1 MSSSQCIAI
10 LFADTQPETCQSAE
24 DYTPSGLS
32 LKVLYRPRSGQRFFS
47 RLFSFPE
54 ETVECPADV
63 FMNFDNTLQLQGLS
77 MYTNMGCPWL
87 NLGQLT
93 FPSMTHALYFPG
105 SMGLGLF
112 CRDQGGLGV
121 SNPSLAIYSTL
132 LQSRLP
138 LGNFMTLLPGPN
150 STALSVAFES
160 DSSQF
165 HARMHSVNVSILG
178 THFNVPVEIQDSNLQ
193 FSAEANLFDSYS
205 AHLTGTAPIDTPWN
219 RLNLSIHGEMADGE
233 NSFIQSVENYVHNF
247 INATAN
253 RVKRKQRNAEMV
265 VDRAHQS
272 LDNLES
278 EYTMRE
284 QALLLANETYEE
296 AVNQFE
302 VANDSL
308 QSAQRTFETANAA
321 IQQAQR
327 DLNMV
332 CNEEEC
338 GTVERCQQEAYTCY
352 QDITVPESRTCTT
365 LVESSRLV
373 AVVTYGTRTEWRFL
387 GTCGTY
393 CRSVCFIFFSIRFCR
408 YRCRGVC
415 APVPVR
421 YPVITQEPRP
431 VLRQETVACP
441 SQRYNGTVSGQCSR
455 SVCQL
460 YPNVQ
465 CIQRCRNTQS
475 QAIEQLQRTREEIAE
490 PFMVLDGARSGY
502 SIAQS
507 TLSRAS
513 AMRSS
518 AQQMREQIIPPY
530 NSARTARELSQQNY
544 EQVLSQIQRELTVA
558 ELLDEQMVPEN
569 IFRLVNVSFD
579 VNLVTQSPL
588 RFPLLYTF
596 EMPATNQSFQRSV
609 LYDFSAPM
617 GPNLRR
623 VAEEI
628 LNSLFNLSYTNSNLR
643 KRSVSHSIHK
653 RQVEIS
659 EREPNEEEF
668 QENCADLANLREY
681 FIELQNSL
689 HTLNESIGL
698 AKENISQARVR
709 LRDQMQSD
717 PSRYDSL
724 INCDALESAFN
735 TTCRDGGTAD
745 GGEEDEAV
753 QAFNNLLEEFLQA
766 ATRLSETVDATSF
779 VEWQSAMEQL
789 HEQTRSVAGYPCT
802 GFVGCL
808 EFSVEIVK
816 LLLEDMPRTTEV
828 TDLLDQLPYAEEELL
843 KLGTAMNLTIPD
855 ALEKITPIFQITGA
869 NILSTFWCSTP
880 PNITAQPPSTVSV
893 QSGENLVL
901 NCSAEST
908 VPITYQWRKDGTP
921 IPNTGSSTLLI
932 PNMQRADSGNY
943 TCHASNPVATTD
955 SLNTSVIVY
964 ELPMFY
970 LEPSSLAV
978 YAGNESGAFLACNA
992 TSWPYPGW
1000 RWYFRKTDSPWTVI
1014 EGEITNELLVSNPQE
1029 ENEGWYSC
1037 EAYNSFASKSAQP
1050 AYLTILPVS
1059 VSQLGLQAE
1068 FEIIA
1073 ATNATRPCSNISIL
1087 EEAIRNFV
1095 FERVELG
1102 TAALEQLSVGVN
1114 SGGSDS
1120 YSTRF
1125 TVISMNAT
1133 TENTRFST
1141 LQEIENLALPS
1152 RGDLMNARNSLRSLV
1167 GGEEVLFSCNSLNY
1181 RVLPS
1186 TLTFQ
1191 MLTYFCP
1198 PGQEL
1203 HMNYLLCGKM
1213 KSEGGG

>member
-1 MSSSQCIAI
+1 
-10 LFADTQPETCQSAE
+10 
-24 DYTPSGLS
+24 
-32 LKVLYRPRSGQRFFS
+32 
-47 RLFSFPE
+47 
-54 ETVECPADV
+54 
-63 FMNFDNTLQLQGLS
+63 
-77 MYTNMGCPWL
+77 MYTNTGCPWL

-93 FPSMTHALYFPG
+93 FTSMTHSLYFPG

-112 CRDQGGLGV
+112 CRDQRGLGV
-121 SNPSLAIYSTL
+121 SNPSLTIYSTL

-165 HARMHSVNVSILG
+165 HARMHSVDVSILG

-193 FSAEANLFDSYS
+193 FSAEAKIYGSYS

-233 NSFIQSVENYVHNF
+233 NSFIQNVENYVHNF
-247 INATAN
+247 INATAT

-265 VDRAHQS
+265 VDRARQS

-284 QALLLANETYEE
+284 QALLLANETYDE
-296 AVNQFE
+296 AVDRFE

-365 LVESSRLV
+365 LVESFRFV
-373 AVVTYGTRTEWRFL
+373 DVVTYRTRTEWRFIR
-387 GTCGTY
+387 TCGTY
-393 CRSVCFIFFSIRFCR
+393 CRSFWYIFRIRFCR

-415 APVPVR
+415 KPVRVR
-421 YPVITQEPRP
+421 YPVRTRQRRP
-431 VLRQETVACP
+431 VLQEQTMPCP
-441 SQRYNGTVSGQCSR
+441 SQRFERTVSGQCSR

-460 YPNVQ
+460 YPDVP

-513 AMRSS
+513 ARRSS

-579 VNLVTQSPL
+579 VNLVTRSPL
-588 RFPLLYTF
+588 RFPLLYTY
-596 EMPATNQSFQRSV
+596 EIPATNQSFRRTIV
-609 LYDFSAPM
+609 YDFSAPM

-623 VAEEI
+623 VAEAI
-628 LNSLFNLSYTNSNLR
+628 LNGTFNLSYVESNVG

-653 RQVEIS
+653 RQIEIT

-668 QENCADLANLREY
+668 QESCADLMNLRDY
-681 FIELQNSL
+681 FGELGNSL
-689 HTLNESIGL
+689 QKLNESIGL

-735 TTCRDGGTAD
+735 TTCSDGGTDD

-753 QAFNNLLEEFLQA
+753 QVFNNLLEEFLQA
-766 ATRLSETVDATSF
+766 ATRLSETVSATSF

-789 HEQTRSVAGYPCT
+789 HEQTRSVAGYSCT

-808 EFSVEIVK
+808 EFSVEIVR
-816 LLLEDMPRTTEV
+816 LLLEDMPHTTEV
-828 TDLLDQLPYAEEELL
+828 ADLLNQLPSAEEELL

-855 ALEKITPIFQITGA
+855 ALEKVTPIFQITGA
-869 NILSTFWCSTP
+869 DILSTFWCSAP

-893 QSGENLVL
+893 PSGENLVL

-908 VPITYQWRKDGTP
+908 VPISYHWRKDGTP

-955 SLNTSVIVY
+955 SLNASVIVY
-964 ELPMFY
+964 ELPTFY

-1000 RWYFRKTDSPWTVI
+1000 RWYFRKTDSPYAWTVI
-1014 EGEITNELLVSNPQE
+1014 EGEITNELLVLNPQK

-1037 EAYNSFASKSAQP
+1037 EAYNSFASKRAEP

-1073 ATNATRPCSNISIL
+1073 PANATRTCSNISIL
-1087 EEAIRNFV
+1087 EEAIRSFV
-1095 FERVELG
+1095 LERVELG
-1102 TAALEQLSVGVN
+1102 TTTFEQLSVGVN
-1114 SGGSDS
+1114 SGDSDS

-1125 TVISMNAT
+1125 AVISMNAT

-1152 RGDLMNARNSLRSLV
+1152 RGDLMNARNSLRSLF
-1167 GGEEVLFSCNSLNY
+1167 GEVEVLFSCNGINY
-1181 RVLPS
+1181 RALPNS
-1186 TLTFQ
+1186 LTFQ

-1198 PGQEL
+1198 PGQGL
-1203 HMNYLLCGKM
+1203 HTNYLLCGKVLM
-1213 KSEGGG
+1213 

>member
-1 MSSSQCIAI
+1 
-10 LFADTQPETCQSAE
+10 
-24 DYTPSGLS
+24 
-32 LKVLYRPRSGQRFFS
+32 
-47 RLFSFPE
+47 
-54 ETVECPADV
+54 
-63 FMNFDNTLQLQGLS
+63 MNLDNTLQLQGLS
-77 MYTNMGCPWL
+77 MYTNTGCPWL

-93 FPSMTHALYFPG
+93 FTSMTHALYFPG

-121 SNPSLAIYSTL
+121 SNPSLTIYSTL

-165 HARMHSVNVSILG
+165 HARMHSVDVSILG
-178 THFNVPVEIQDSNLQ
+178 THFNVPVEIQNSNLQ
-193 FSAEANLFDSYS
+193 FSAEVNIYGSYS
-205 AHLTGTAPIDTPWN
+205 AHLTGTAPIDIPWN

-233 NSFIQSVENYVHNF
+233 NSFIQSVGNYVHNF
-247 INATAN
+247 INATAT

-265 VDRAHQS
+265 VDRARQS

-278 EYTMRE
+278 EYTMRD
-284 QALLLANETYEE
+284 QASLLANETYDE

-327 DLNMV
+327 DLNTV
-332 CNEEEC
+332 CNEGEC
-338 GTVERCQQEAYTCY
+338 GTVERCQQEDYTCY
-352 QDITVPESRTCTT
+352 EDVTVPDSRPCTT
-365 LVESSRLV
+365 LVRGCEYV
-373 AVVTYGTRTEWRFL
+373 EIVTYETRTDWIFVR
-387 GTCGTY
+387 TCSNY
-393 CRSVCFIFFSIRFCR
+393 CYSVCYIFFSTRRCR

-415 APVPVR
+415 APVRVW
-421 YPVITQEPRP
+421 YPVNKIKVCNP
-431 VLRQETVACP
+431 VLREQTMACP
-441 SQRYNGTVSGQCSR
+441 SQRYNGTVSRQCSR

-465 CIQRCRNTQS
+465 CMQRCRNTQS

-490 PFMVLDGARSGY
+490 PFMVLDRARSGY

-513 AMRSS
+513 ARRSS
-518 AQQMREQIIPPY
+518 ARQMREQIIPPY

-579 VNLVTQSPL
+579 VNLVTRSPL
-588 RFPLLYTF
+588 RIPLLYSY
-596 EMPATNQSFQRSV
+596 EIPATNQSFQRTI

-628 LNSLFNLSYTNSNLR
+628 LNSLFNLSYANSNLR

-653 RQVEIS
+653 RQIEIS
-659 EREPNEEEF
+659 EREPNEEDF
-668 QENCADLANLREY
+668 QESCADLTNLREY
-681 FIELQNSL
+681 FGELGNSL
-689 HTLNESIGL
+689 QKLSESIRL

-709 LRDQMQSD
+709 LMDQMQSD
-717 PSRYDSL
+717 PSRYDYL

-735 TTCRDGGTAD
+735 TTCSDGGTAD

-753 QAFNNLLEEFLQA
+753 QAFNDLLEEFLQA
-766 ATRLSETVDATSF
+766 ATRLSVTVGTTSF
-779 VEWQSAMEQL
+779 VEWQATMEQL

-808 EFSVEIVK
+808 ESSVEIVK
-816 LLLEDMPRTTEV
+816 QLLEDMPRTTEV
-828 TDLLDQLPYAEEELL
+828 ADLLDQLPYAEEELL
-843 KLGTAMNLTIPD
+843 KLGTAMNLTVPD
-855 ALEKITPIFQITGA
+855 ALEKVTPIFQITGA
-869 NILSTFWCSTP
+869 DILSTFWCSTR

-908 VPITYQWRKDGTP
+908 VPISYHWRKDGTP

-943 TCHASNPVATTD
+943 TCHATNPVATTD
-955 SLNTSVIVY
+955 SLNASVIVY
-964 ELPMFY
+964 ELPTFY

-1037 EAYNSFASKSAQP
+1037 EAYNSFASERAEP
-1050 AYLTILPVS
+1050 AYLAILPVS
-1059 VSQLGLQAE
+1059 ISQLGLQAE

-1073 ATNATRPCSNISIL
+1073 PTNATRTCSNISIL
-1087 EEAIRNFV
+1087 EEAIHSFV
-1095 FERVELG
+1095 LERVELG
-1102 TAALEQLSVGVN
+1102 TTALEQLSVGVN

-1152 RGDLMNARNSLRSLV
+1152 RGDLLNARNSLRSLF
-1167 GGEEVLFSCNSLNY
+1167 GEEEVLFSCNGINY
-1181 RVLPS
+1181 RVLPNS
-1186 TLTFQ
+1186 LTFQ
-1191 MLTYFCP
+1191 ILTYFCP
-1198 PGQEL
+1198 PGQGL
-1203 HMNYLLCGKM
+1203 HTNYLLCGKVLM
-1213 KSEGGG
+1213 

>member
-10 LFADTQPETCQSAE
+10 LFADTQPETCQPAE

-54 ETVECPADV
+54 ETVECPADI
-63 FMNFDNTLQLQGLS
+63 FMNLDNTLQLQGLS
-77 MYTNMGCPWL
+77 MYTNTGCPWL

-93 FPSMTHALYFPG
+93 FTSMTHALYFPG

-165 HARMHSVNVSILG
+165 HAQMHSVDVSILG

-193 FSAEANLFDSYS
+193 FSAEANIYGSYS
-205 AHLTGTAPIDTPWN
+205 AHLTGTAAVDTPWN
-219 RLNLSIHGEMADGE
+219 RLNLFIHGEMADGE
-233 NSFIQSVENYVHNF
+233 NSFIQSVENYIHNF

-265 VDRAHQS
+265 VDRARQS

-296 AVNQFE
+296 AVDQFE

-327 DLNMV
+327 DLNTV

-352 QDITVPESRTCTT
+352 QDITVPDSRTCTT
-365 LVESSRLV
+365 LVEGFQDV
-373 AVVTYGTRTEWRFL
+373 EIVTYRTRTEWRFL
-387 GTCGTY
+387 GTCSNY
-393 CRSVCFIFFSIRFCR
+393 CYNVCYIFYSTRRCR

-421 YPVITQEPRP
+421 YPVKTQERRR
-431 VLRQETVACP
+431 VLREQTAPCP
-441 SQRYNGTVSGQCSR
+441 SSQRFERTVSGQCSR

-460 YPNVQ
+460 YPNVE
-465 CIQRCRNTQS
+465 CVQRCRSTQG

-490 PFMVLDGARSGY
+490 PFRVLDGARSGY

-513 AMRSS
+513 ARRSS

-544 EQVLSQIQRELTVA
+544 EQVLSQIQRELSVA

-588 RFPLLYTF
+588 RIPLLYSY
-596 EMPATNQSFQRSV
+596 EIPATNQSFQRTI
-609 LYDFSAPM
+609 LYDFSAPK

-628 LNSLFNLSYTNSNLR
+628 LNSLFNLSYANSNLR

-668 QENCADLANLREY
+668 QESCADLTNLREY
-681 FIELQNSL
+681 FGELGNSL
-689 HTLNESIGL
+689 QRLNESIGL

-735 TTCRDGGTAD
+735 TTCSDGGTAD

-766 ATRLSETVDATSF
+766 ATRLSETVGATSF

-789 HEQTRSVAGYPCT
+789 HEQTRSVAGYSCT

-828 TDLLDQLPYAEEELL
+828 ADLLDQLQYAEEELL

-855 ALEKITPIFQITGA
+855 ALGKVIPIFQITGA
-869 NILSTFWCSTP
+869 DILSTFWCSTR
-880 PNITAQPPSTVSV
+880 PNITKQPPSTVSV

-908 VPITYQWRKDGTP
+908 VPISYHWRKDGTP
-921 IPNTGSSTLLI
+921 IPNAGSSILLI

-955 SLNTSVIVY
+955 SLNASVIVY
-964 ELPMFY
+964 ELPTFY

-1050 AYLTILPVS
+1050 TYLTILPVS

-1073 ATNATRPCSNISIL
+1073 PTNATRTCSNISIL
-1087 EEAIRNFV
+1087 EEAIRDFV
-1095 FERVELG
+1095 LERVELG
-1102 TAALEQLSVGVN
+1102 TTTLEQLSVGVN

-1120 YSTRF
+1120 YFTRF

-1152 RGDLMNARNSLRSLV
+1152 RGDLLNARNSLRSLF
-1167 GGEEVLFSCNSLNY
+1167 GEEDVLFSCNGINY
-1181 RVLPS
+1181 RALPNS
-1186 TLTFQ
+1186 LTFQ

-1198 PGQEL
+1198 PGQGL
-1203 HMNYLLCGKM
+1203 HTNYLLCGK
-1213 KSEGGG
+1213 